1 MGRALEDRRQDARF
15 EAPLLTHLRVT
26 LRPGNAVTLVNL
38 ACTGALVHSPRP
50 LRPGRSVHIQIAG
63 GPRVVRISGL
73 VLRCGV
79 AGISADGVVYV
90 GALKFDTPC
99 DLPWPGRFKPE
110 RFDKD

>member
-26 LRPGNAVTLVNL
+26 LRPGHAVTLVNL

-63 GPRVVRISGL
+63 GPRVVRIAGL

-99 DLPWPGRFKPE
+99 DLPWPERFKRE
-110 RFDKD
+110 

>member
-1 MGRALEDRRQDARF
+1 MDRALEDRRQDARF

-38 ACTGALVHSPRP
+38 ATNGALVHSVRP
-50 LRPGRSVHIQIAG
+50 LPPGRPIHIQIAG
-63 GPRVVRISGL
+63 GPRIVRVAGF

-79 AGISADGVVYV
+79 GVIGADGVVYV

-99 DLPWPGRFKPE
+99 DLPWPQRLGKG
-110 RFDKD
+110 